1 MTDWWEMA
9 ARAARSRFRPG
20 RATVRAGVALAVLG
34 VPLVLG
40 AQGSSAAAATGQ
52 SASLV
57 SLTITSMSPTWAS
70 PDSTIT
76 VTGALRNTSSQ
87 QTENLTVQLLGSGTP
102 VTSVPAP
109 GTSAQAGSAAVEPL
123 PGAAWHTSGELAPGS
138 SVTWSVQVKASK
150 LGMTGFGVYP
160 LQVQVQSVLG
170 TPLASQT
177 TYLPYEPA
185 KKSGYARPAAQQVA
199 WLWPLIDKPLL
210 SQPWQND
217 CRGSQA
223 AQLARSLQSGGRLD
237 DLLTAGQLT
246 AGTAQAYTSQDARGG
261 SAASQVARSQQSQS
275 LAGADGLTWAI
286 DPALLDDVHAL
297 ADCGSRQPQW
307 AKAAS
312 AWLSQLQQATADQ
325 PMFATP
331 YGDVSLTALIAQGHS
346 ADVTRA
352 FQLGRSVATKDLRRD
367 LNPSADAGQITAAA
381 WSPDGTAS
389 FTTLENLAASDG
401 VRSLVLSAAELPDVQ
416 ATVARAVDGGGSL
429 NGGGSYVTLLL
440 ADASLTRL
448 LASPGT
454 GAAGAFATS
463 QEFLALTALLAQQD
477 PGQPIIVAPPQR
489 FDPPAGLAADLLAD
503 TTSAPWL
510 SPVTLSSLTTG
521 PHIPNVTMPATA
533 AFHRYHRHL
542 LAELGMLARQVNELE
557 TIKVKLDP
565 EPYEALFDIE
575 SSAWDGNSAMAR
587 AMVTQVSGG
596 RFGIA
601 TQPQNVRIVAASRI
615 TLGGLKGS
623 VPVSIDNSLNYAVQ
637 VRLGL
642 QFTQSGGLKISKTP
656 GLITVQA
663 HTDLPL
669 RLHVQLTKSGA
680 STITVSLLDRN
691 GHTLPAN
698 AVRMTVQATQV
709 GILGMII
716 FAAGL
721 GVFLLASAGRAVRRG
736 RPVPPADLPLEPGH
750 GDDQETEG
758 GEGAS
763 RPDTVV
769 PERTELGAA
778 GTPGL

>member
-1 MTDWWEMA
+1 M
-9 ARAARSRFRPG
+9 
-20 RATVRAGVALAVLG
+20 
-34 VPLVLG
+34 
-40 AQGSSAAAATGQ
+40 
-52 SASLV
+52 
-57 SLTITSMSPTWAS
+57 
-70 PDSTIT
+70 
-76 VTGALRNTSSQ
+76 
-87 QTENLTVQLLGSGTP
+87 
-102 VTSVPAP
+102 
-109 GTSAQAGSAAVEPL
+109 
-123 PGAAWHTSGELAPGS
+123 
-138 SVTWSVQVKASK
+138 
-150 LGMTGFGVYP
+150 
-160 LQVQVQSVLG
+160 
-170 TPLASQT
+170 
-177 TYLPYEPA
+177 
-185 KKSGYARPAAQQVA
+185 
-199 WLWPLIDKPLL
+199 
-210 SQPWQND
+210 
-217 CRGSQA
+217 
-223 AQLARSLQSGGRLD
+223 
-237 DLLTAGQLT
+237 
-246 AGTAQAYTSQDARGG
+246 
-261 SAASQVARSQQSQS
+261 
-275 LAGADGLTWAI
+275 
-286 DPALLDDVHAL
+286 
-297 ADCGSRQPQW
+297 
-307 AKAAS
+307 
-312 AWLSQLQQATADQ
+312 
-325 PMFATP
+325 
-331 YGDVSLTALIAQGHS
+331 SLTALIAQGHG

-352 FQLGRSVATKDLRRD
+352 FQLGRSVASKDLRRD
-367 LNPSADAGQITAAA
+367 LNPSADSGQITDTA

-401 VRSLVLSAAELPDVQ
+401 VRSLVLSAAELPDVR
-416 ATVARAVDGGGSL
+416 ATVAKAVDGGGSV

-440 ADASLTRL
+440 ADEGLTRL
-448 LASPGT
+448 LASPGS
-454 GAAGAFATS
+454 GVAGAFATS

-510 SPVTLSSLTTG
+510 SPVALSSLTTG
-521 PHIPNVTMPATA
+521 TQLPSVTMPATA
-533 AFHRYHRHL
+533 AFHHYHRHL
-542 LAELGMLARQVNELE
+542 LAELSTLAGQVTELE

-575 SSAWDGNSAMAR
+575 SSAWQGSSATAR

-623 VPVSIDNSLNYAVQ
+623 VPVSIENGLSYSVQ

-656 GLITVQA
+656 GLITVRA

-669 RLHVQLTKSGA
+669 RLHVQLTKSGS

-691 GHTLPAN
+691 GRTLPAN